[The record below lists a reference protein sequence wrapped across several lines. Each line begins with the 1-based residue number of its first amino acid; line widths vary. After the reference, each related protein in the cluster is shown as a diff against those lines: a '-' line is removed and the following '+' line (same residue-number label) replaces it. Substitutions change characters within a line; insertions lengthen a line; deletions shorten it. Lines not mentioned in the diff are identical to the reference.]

1 MRLAVLSVVMIT
13 AVAAVAAQIKSA
25 KSLPRQPNILLL
37 LTDDQDLVLG
47 GASHMPFLDQHFT
60 QQGTTFRNYFVHT
73 PTCCP
78 SRSSILS
85 GRYLHNIG
93 VFNNSYEGNCDGPA
107 WQSKVE
113 NFTFAVYAKQAGYNT
128 GYAGKYLNTY
138 GYNGTNRV
146 PPGWDKWLAIVGNSQ
161 YYNYRVVQSDN
172 GGDNAT
178 RYKHGFN
185 YTTDY
190 FSDVVANRTLDII
203 REFTSSPDQP
213 PFLIVNAWPAPH
225 DPIIPAPWAYGSFS
239 TLKAL
244 RTPNY
249 NASYEHQQ
257 TKHWI
262 VRKQSPIN
270 SNWEKFI
277 DDTHRRRLQ
286 TLLSVDRHI
295 DQFVKLLDQ
304 QGVLDNTIIMYT
316 SDNGFQ
322 LGQHRLR
329 HEKYH
334 LYEHDIRV
342 PFVIRG
348 PNIPKNASVYD
359 IALNIDIA
367 PTIYQLVQNG
377 TNNRSVPL
385 PETMDG
391 MSFLPIVTSGAD
403 TTSKTSP
410 RQDFLISFHGEGS
423 EPCGVEICPAVIHGD
438 FFGTDSFNNTYNCIR
453 SIVASKNDTD
463 FVYCRFDDDQN
474 FTEYYDLTV
483 DPWQLHN
490 KADELSED
498 RISALDDQLAA
509 LRACS
514 GSACRAL
521 GRDAANNGVQPKDST
536 SSADRNLQGIFPHMI
551 LMSFALFALM
561 SVCR

>member
-1 MRLAVLSVVMIT
+1 MLEIILYTVARRMKLTLLAMIMFKM
-13 AVAAVAAQIKSA
+13 AAAAKTSA
-25 KSLPRQPNILLL
+25 KSSPRRPNILLL

-47 GASHMPFLDQHFT
+47 GASHMPNLSLLLA

-107 WQSKVE
+107 WQQDVE
-113 NFTFAVYAKQAGYNT
+113 NFTFAVYAHKAGYQT

-172 GGDNAT
+172 GGVNAT

-190 FSDVVANRTLDII
+190 FSDVVANRTLDMI

-225 DPIIPAPWAYGSFS
+225 DPIIPAPWAYGWFS
-239 TLKAL
+239 WLNAP

-249 NASYEHQQ
+249 NASYEYQQ
-257 TKHWI
+257 NKHWI
-262 VRKQSPIN
+262 VRKQSPITFATLTTG
-270 SNWEKFI
+270 KVI
-277 DDTHRRRLQ
+277 DQITQNRLE
-286 TLLSVDRHI
+286 TLLSVDQHI

-304 QGVLDNTIIMYT
+304 QGVLDNTIIIYT

-322 LGQHRLR
+322 LGQHRLN

-334 LYEHDIRV
+334 MYEPDIRV
-342 PFVIRG
+342 PFVVRG
-348 PNIPKNASVYD
+348 PNIPRNVSVDD

-377 TNNRSVPL
+377 STNRTVPI

-391 MSFLPIVTSGAD
+391 MSFLPIATSVVETKSIIA
-403 TTSKTSP
+403 P
-410 RQDFLISFHGEGS
+410 RRHDFLVSYHGEGL
-423 EPCGVEICPAVIHGD
+423 EPCGLAGCPPPPPDA
-438 FFGTDSFNNTYNCIR
+438 FFTLDAFNNTYNCVR
-453 SIVASKNDTD
+453 SIVVLDNTD
-463 FVYCRFDDDQN
+463 FVYCRFEDDEN
-474 FTEYYDLTV
+474 FGEYYNLTE

-490 KADELSED
+490 KVKELSQSRLSVLND
-498 RISALDDQLAA
+498 RLLE
-509 LRACS
+509 LRL
-514 GSACRAL
+514 CR
-521 GRDAANNGVQPKDST
+521 GRQCRRLPPYSSSSPDNIT
-536 SSADRNLQGIFPHMI
+536 SSLRNSRLGKQ
-551 LMSFALFALM
+551 
-561 SVCR
+561 VR